1 MWPGGS
7 AGQIL
12 LDWREGSLFGPGS
25 LNGFKIRR
33 WEVALYKVI
42 FLGMTV
48 AGPEAEA
55 RLIGGLKKK
64 FNLSPEKAERL
75 LQRVP
80 IVVKKG
86 CSKEEMER
94 YVKAFEEIGGRVS
107 VEEEPMI
114 TEPYEI
120 SPPPPPAPVREPLR
134 EREPRGRAMITCPQC
149 GFEQPETDECAKCGI
164 VISKYLQYQEMARS
178 YEGKVR
184 EISSEEKYSS
194 WESGEGFIW
203 AFLKTTREALFSP
216 TRFFKKIASGEGYW
230 SPLIYGMITGVIG
243 FGTGILWQW
252 FFFSQWFSI
261 EKFSVFSSSLYFVII
276 TIALPFMVV
285 FSLLIGSG
293 VTHLCL
299 MIVGGNKRGFQATF
313 RAVSYSFSGYLF
325 GIVPFIG
332 STIGGIYAM
341 ILIILG
347 VREIHGI
354 STGKAVLAVLLPIIV
369 GVGLGILAA
378 ILIPLFFGS
387 LRLFGGVG
395 V

>member
-1 MWPGGS
+1 M
-7 AGQIL
+7 
-12 LDWREGSLFGPGS
+12 
-25 LNGFKIRR
+25 
-33 WEVALYKVI
+33 ALYKVI

-48 AGPEAEA
+48 AGPEEEA
-55 RLIGGLKKK
+55 RLIEGLKKK

-94 YVKAFEEIGGRVS
+94 YVKAFEEIGGRIS
-107 VEEEPMI
+107 VEEEPMM
-114 TEPYEI
+114 TEPFEF
-120 SPPPPPAPVREPLR
+120 SPPPPPEPVHEPVH
-134 EREPRGRAMITCPQC
+134 ERESYTGTMITCPQC
-149 GFEQPETDECAKCGI
+149 GFEQTETDECVKCGV

-178 YEGKVR
+178 VEGQVR
-184 EISSEEKYSS
+184 EISSEDKYSP

-203 AFLKTTREALFSP
+203 AFLKTTREALFSS
-216 TRFFKKIASGEGYW
+216 TRFFKKTALGEGYW
-230 SPLIYGMITGVIG
+230 SPLIYGVIVGIIG
-243 FGTGILWQW
+243 FGMGIFWQW
-252 FFFSQWFSI
+252 FFFSQWFPVGR
-261 EKFSVFSSSLYFVII
+261 FSALSSSLFFAII
-276 TIALPFMVV
+276 TIAIPFIVV
-285 FSLLIGSG
+285 FSMLMGIG

-299 MIVGGNKRGFQATF
+299 MIVGGNKKGFQATF

-325 GIVPFIG
+325 GIIPFIG

-341 ILIILG
+341 ILTILG

-369 GVGLGILAA
+369 VVGLGILAA

-387 LRLFGGVG
+387 LRFFGGVG